1 VNELFGKTD
10 QFNDGARHPKWAE
23 FDVRTDIPGWT
34 RFKPAANWIAAH
46 EPVAVGNQPGTVQ
59 EIVEKL
65 LENYQGSGGRKLISA
80 NEKDF
85 IVKEVV
91 KQIRDK
97 QSSTPPNR

>member
-1 VNELFGKTD
+1 MNEFFGKID
-10 QFNDGARHPKWAE
+10 QFTDGARHPKWAE

-46 EPVAVGNQPGTVQ
+46 EPAAARNEPGNVQ

-65 LENYQGSGGRKLISA
+65 LENYQSTGGRKLISA
-80 NEKDF
+80 NEKDV

-91 KQIRDK
+91 KQIRDR
-97 QSSTPPNR
+97 QTPMPANR